1 MLTRIK
7 HAASITTLA
16 LVASAAG
23 AQEANNLRIGM
34 AYIMPNASSS
44 NATGSFLLQPNSGI
58 AVDVKE
64 ASTLTLSYSRRLND
78 HWDVELV
85 LGAPPT
91 HDITAKLD
99 TAVVPTS
106 ITSAFQGR
114 TIARVR
120 QNSPT
125 LFANYSFGE
134 PSDIWRP
141 FVGIGI
147 NYTMFDKRTSTAT
160 GNALNGGPTD
170 IHLTDS
176 WGVAAQAGLDYKL
189 SERWSLHGAVVATQV
204 KTTITTLTAGATR
217 TIKLNMQPVV
227 LMVSAGY
234 RF

>member
-1 MLTRIK
+1 MQTGIK
-7 HAASITTLA
+7 QVGCFGVLA
-16 LVASAAG
+16 LILGTASA
-23 AQEANNLRIGM
+23 QDNNTLRIGL
-34 AYIMPNASSS
+34 AYVMPHASSS
-44 NATGSFLLQPNSGI
+44 NATGPFLLQPSSGI

-64 ASTLTLSYSRRLND
+64 ASTLTLSYSRRLNE

-99 TAVVPTS
+99 PAVVPAGYV
-106 ITSAFQGR
+106 SAFQGQ
-114 TIARVR
+114 TIAKVR

-125 LFANYSFGE
+125 LLANYSFGE
-134 PSDIWRP
+134 PGDRWRP
-141 FVGIGI
+141 FVGIGV
-147 NYTMFDKRTSTAT
+147 NYTMFDKRTSTAA

-170 IHLTDS
+170 IHLSDS
-176 WGVAAQAGLDYKL
+176 WGLAAQAGADYKL
-189 SERWSLHGAVVATQV
+189 SDHWSLHGTVGVTQV

-217 TIKLNMQPVV
+217 TIKLSMQPVV